1 MDHNTFCRNGCPQR
15 NFFALLLV
23 TPEAEDQYT
32 ILPYI
37 TVLEALANEIA
48 LRQKPQSIRQLTHMD
63 KVLAENRVT
72 NWIREKRP

>member
-1 MDHNTFCRNGCPQR
+1 M
-15 NFFALLLV
+15 LLV

-63 KVLAENRVT
+63 EVLAENRVT